1 MISESGVIRSIIE
14 HDINEGVEQLIEIGK
29 KLELKTLTLR
39 LKISPELQPILQS
52 KLDRNL
58 IDIGGVGFVVKLP
71 NNKLAICTK
80 I

>member
-1 MISESGVIRSIIE
+1 MVFSSL
-14 HDINEGVEQLIEIGK
+14 LIEIGK
-29 KLELKTLTLR
+29 KFELKKLTLR
-39 LKISPELQPILQS
+39 LKISPELQPNLQS

-58 IDIGGVGFVVKLP
+58 IDFGGVGFVVELP